1 VYAYLLT
8 KKKDYLQKNKLKLL
22 NSYGADM
29 RMETAFERFTVERFV
44 INKYRYQK
52 KLIFHEK
59 SHPEIK
65 KP

>member
-1 VYAYLLT
+1 M
-8 KKKDYLQKNKLKLL
+8 
-22 NSYGADM
+22 G
-29 RMETAFERFTVERFV
+29 TAFERFTVERFV
-44 INKYRYQK
+44 INEYRYQK